1 MSWIFKELRNFAK
14 KPLEE
19 EQDFMDWLVFGN
31 RAHKPKKMTPEA
43 IEKAVSMANDEISRA
58 IKTTQTIDDIKD
70 NIRNEE
76 LSPAPKPFIPP
87 APPLPPSNIPPAPPL
102 PPSNIPPAPPLPPSF
117 NIPPAPPLPPS
128 FNIPPAPPLPPQ
140 KELIPKPPAGSVVYQ
155 KPEPKENEKDKF
167 LESIRKGTTLKPV
180 KKPEIKIK
188 KSFLDELKETPKL
201 TKKEIKIIQK
211 EVKKEPQTF
220 NDLIKANKK
229 FQALSRNVETKNE
242 DNDIDDFAGWGIK
255 KPKIKRVKKKQQK
268 YYY

>member
-43 IEKAVSMANDEISRA
+43 IEKAVSMANDEISRT

-70 NIRNEE
+70 IIKNEE

-87 APPLPPSNIPPAPPL
+87 APPLPISPEEKQFVPFIPPAPPL
-102 PPSNIPPAPPLPPSF
+102 PISPEEKQFVPFIPPAPPL
-117 NIPPAPPLPPS
+117 
-128 FNIPPAPPLPPQ
+128 PQ
-140 KELIPKPPAGSVVYQ
+140 KELIPKPSPGSVIYQ
-155 KPEPKENEKDKF
+155 KPEPKENENDKF

-188 KSFLDELKETPKL
+188 KSFLDELKEAPKL

-211 EVKKEPQTF
+211 EVKKAEPSF

-255 KPKIKRVKKKQQK
+255 KQKIKRVKKKQQK
-268 YYY
+268 YYYY

>member
-76 LSPAPKPFIPP
+76 LSPAPKPF
-87 APPLPPSNIPPAPPL
+87 IPPAPPL

-211 EVKKEPQTF
+211 EVKKAEPSF

-242 DNDIDDFAGWGIK
+242 EFVDEDWGFGLK
-255 KPKIKRVKKKQQK
+255 KPKNKRKKQPK
-268 YYY
+268 YYYY

>member
-14 KPLEE
+14 RPLEE
-19 EQDFMDWLVFGN
+19 EQDIFDWLVFGN
-31 RAHKPKKMTPEA
+31 RPHKNKKVIPE
-43 IEKAVSMANDEISRA
+43 V
-58 IKTTQTIDDIKD
+58 IKTEQNIDDIKD
-70 NIRNEE
+70 IIKNEE

-87 APPLPPSNIPPAPPL
+87 APPLPKSPEEKPFVPFIPPAPPL
-102 PPSNIPPAPPLPPSF
+102 PISTEEKQFVPFIPPAPPL
-117 NIPPAPPLPPS
+117 
-128 FNIPPAPPLPPQ
+128 PQ

-155 KPEPKENEKDKF
+155 KPEPKENENDKF

-188 KSFLDELKETPKL
+188 KSFLDELKEAPKL

-211 EVKKEPQTF
+211 EVKKAEPSF

-229 FQALSRNVETKNE
+229 FQALSKNMETKDE
-242 DNDIDDFAGWGIK
+242 EYVDDFAGWGIK
-255 KPKIKRVKKKQQK
+255 KQKIKKVKKKQQK

>member
-31 RAHKPKKMTPEA
+31 RATKPKKMTPEA

-87 APPLPPSNIPPAPPL
+87 APPLPPSNIP
-102 PPSNIPPAPPLPPSF
+102 S
-117 NIPPAPPLPPS
+117 APPLPPS

-155 KPEPKENEKDKF
+155 KPEPKENENDKF

-211 EVKKEPQTF
+211 EVKKQPQTF

-255 KPKIKRVKKKQQK
+255 KPKNKRKKQPK
-268 YYY
+268 YYYY

>member
-31 RAHKPKKMTPEA
+31 RAHKPKKVIPE
-43 IEKAVSMANDEISRA
+43 V
-58 IKTTQTIDDIKD
+58 IKTEPDIDDIKD
-70 NIRNEE
+70 IIKNEE

-102 PPSNIPPAPPLPPSF
+102 PPSNIPPAPPLPVF
-117 NIPPAPPLPPS
+117 NIPPAPPLPS

-140 KELIPKPPAGSVVYQ
+140 KELIPKPPAGSVIYQ
-155 KPEPKENEKDKF
+155 KPEPKENENDKF

-188 KSFLDELKETPKL
+188 KSFLDELKEVPKL

-211 EVKKEPQTF
+211 EVKKQPQTF

-229 FQALSRNVETKNE
+229 FQALSKNMETKDEEFVDE
-242 DNDIDDFAGWGIK
+242 DWGFGLK
-255 KPKIKRVKKKQQK
+255 KRKNKRKKQPK
-268 YYY
+268 YYYY

>member
-14 KPLEE
+14 RPLEE
-19 EQDFMDWLVFGN
+19 EQGIMDWLVFGN
-31 RAHKPKKMTPEA
+31 RAHKPKKITPEA

-102 PPSNIPPAPPLPPSF
+102 PPSNIPPAPPLPV
-117 NIPPAPPLPPS
+117 

-167 LESIRKGTTLKPV
+167 LESIRQGTKLKPV

-188 KSFLDELKETPKL
+188 KSFLDELKEAPKL

-211 EVKKEPQTF
+211 EVKKSPPSF

-242 DNDIDDFAGWGIK
+242 ENEIDEFAGWGIK
-255 KPKIKRVKKKQQK
+255 KPKNKRKKQPK
-268 YYY
+268 YYYY